1 MSNGTSRN
9 VFVVF
14 LGRVVFFLVG
24 LLIASMIASTGF
36 MAHILKYNYRQMV
49 DDPLAALVLWI
60 IWVQFII
67 VFSLLPALF
76 VTAICSKRKNQT
88 PTPFIV
94 VGGLVG
100 VAGAAAMLL
109 QMNQWGT
116 LIIWWWIF
124 FAPAMAVTGALAA
137 FVFWWIVVRVGNLF
151 LSPAELPK
159 F

>member
-1 MSNGTSRN
+1 
-9 VFVVF
+9 
-14 LGRVVFFLVG
+14 
-24 LLIASMIASTGF
+24 
-36 MAHILKYNYRQMV
+36 MAHVLEYNYRQFV
-49 DDPLAALVLWI
+49 DDPLATLVLWI

-67 VFSLLPALF
+67 AFSLLPALF
-76 VTAICSKRKNQT
+76 VTAICFKRKKQT

-109 QMNQWGT
+109 QVNQWGT
-116 LIIWWWIF
+116 LIMWWWIF
-124 FAPAMAVTGALAA
+124 FAPAMAATGALAALAA

-159 F
+159 L